1 MRRIALEVP
10 RRIFMATY
18 FRRTP
23 GPLPLVQ
30 NSQELIGDFSRETSD
45 NFLDFLEVHSEPL
58 WMISDIIVVMALL
71 NYSPMGS
78 RDLPCPLRTHSK
90 MFDGV

>member
-1 MRRIALEVP
+1 MRRIAIGVP

-18 FRRTP
+18 FRPTP

-58 WMISDIIVVMALL
+58 WTISEMIVVMALL
-71 NYSPMGS
+71 RLQSHGLS
-78 RDLPCPLRTHSK
+78 
-90 MFDGV
+90 